1 MKSCF
6 QCKQIKDLTLFYK
19 NKSMKDGHSGLC
31 KECQLINERE
41 NNLKSKEWL
50 ISLKTKCEKC
60 NEKRHWVLDFH
71 HKDPSKKTMTV
82 STYAISGT
90 ANFNTKKIKI
100 EEELKHCCVLCSN
113 CHRDFH
119 YLEKKN
125 NITIEEYLGI

>member
-1 MKSCF
+1 MKLCF

-41 NNLKSKEWL
+41 NNLKAKEWL
-50 ISLKTKCEKC
+50 ISLKIKCEKC

-71 HKDPSKKTMTV
+71 HKDPSKKTITI

-90 ANFNTKKIKI
+90 ANFKTKKMKI

-119 YLEKKN
+119 YLEKN
-125 NITIEEYLGI
+125 QNITIDKYLYH